1 MQTPEEFASDYLRAN
16 SFYTQEYSY
25 QVLRDDDGYEL
36 SLLIAARDAE
46 IRRECA
52 DRGEYAV
59 HVELGKIFG
68 FVNRKKIQDIVRAA
82 IIGEEE

>member
-46 IRRECA
+46 IRQDAFEA
-52 DRGEYAV
+52 GYAQG
-59 HVELGKIFG
+59 HNDTVEGC
-68 FVNRKKIQDIVRAA
+68 VRDMHDAANDYIAA